1 MDRKLFFT
9 NFNMEICSFPHFT
22 VQVATFISENEKLED
37 YQTGV
42 CEMRN
47 TCWVLVSLPLHCLRC
62 PNPLLLLPYWLGLM
76 FSFDLPGSTS
86 VLLSSRSFS
95 RSRLTVEEEVDD
107 EAVVSEGRIE
117 FSRLSFSPPFDPSSQ
132 RLVSSTIFSRT
143 RKVSSVCPV
152 SLTTRST
159 TSCWYPMVLENI
171 SFNTVWFWVR
181 EAFENE
187 SKYQDVCFQTIL
199 TCLYVHL
206 KTYWWLYVFL
216 LLILTLIKI
225 N

>member
-1 MDRKLFFT
+1 
-9 NFNMEICSFPHFT
+9 MEICSFPHFT
-22 VQVATFISENEKLED
+22 VQVAIFISANEKLED

-42 CEMRN
+42 CDMRN
-47 TCWVLVSLPLHCLRC
+47 TCCVLVSLPLHCLRC
-62 PNPLLLLPYWLGLM
+62 PSPLLLLPCWLGLM

-159 TSCWYPMVLENI
+159 TSCWYPMVLKNI
-171 SFNTVWFWVR
+171 SFYTVWFWVR
-181 EAFENE
+181 EALRTSPNIKM
-187 SKYQDVCFQTIL
+187 S
-199 TCLYVHL
+199 
-206 KTYWWLYVFL
+206 VFRQYSHVYMYIKRL
-216 LLILTLIKI
+216 VGGYTSFFYSSSHSLQLIKLTI
-225 N
+225 KI